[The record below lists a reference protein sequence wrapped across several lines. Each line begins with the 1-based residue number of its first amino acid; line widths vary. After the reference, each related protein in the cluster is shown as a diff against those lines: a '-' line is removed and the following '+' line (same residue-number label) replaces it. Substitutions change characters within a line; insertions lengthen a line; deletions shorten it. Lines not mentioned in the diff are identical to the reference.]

1 MELVY
6 NSSRVRHTGL
16 SVSHFSSQP
25 RVAGRSLPLDL
36 CRPYPSHGGSPSH
49 CPSTSGR
56 PDPPQ
61 TPAHNAAST
70 HVPVASMAGQ
80 APSPPSKGMAAS
92 CVTSVWLPLLHC
104 VHSASLILDASNQN
118 SNQKLRRQ
126 AVSSSSSESARGWK
140 IWQKTLATLWNYP
153 QQI

>member
-1 MELVY
+1 M
-6 NSSRVRHTGL
+6 GL
-16 SVSHFSSQP
+16 SVSHFSTRP
-25 RVAGRSLPLDL
+25 RVAGRFLPPDL
-36 CRPYPSHGGSPSH
+36 CRLYPSHSGLPSHSPS
-49 CPSTSGR
+49 SLGR

-104 VHSASLILDASNQN
+104 VHSASLILNASNQN
-118 SNQKLRRQ
+118 SNQKLQGPALRWQQ
-126 AVSSSSSESARGWK
+126 AE
-140 IWQKTLATLWNYP
+140 YP
-153 QQI
+153 LNGKYGKRL